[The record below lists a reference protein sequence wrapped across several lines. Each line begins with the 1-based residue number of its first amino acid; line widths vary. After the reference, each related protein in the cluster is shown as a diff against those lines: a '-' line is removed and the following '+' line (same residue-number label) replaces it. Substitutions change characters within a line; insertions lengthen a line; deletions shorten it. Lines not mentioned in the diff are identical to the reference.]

1 MTRQARASI
10 LAADDQA
17 SVRQL
22 LEVILGAHY
31 DVVTVGDGLAVLEYV
46 KDHTPD
52 LVILDVGMPK
62 LDGLEVCSRLRS
74 VGRFTNT
81 AIIILTAE
89 ISDRTRDGARLFG
102 ADLFV
107 EKPLLARPFSKQVR
121 DLLETFSRR
130 TGM

>member
-1 MTRQARASI
+1 MTQPARASI

-52 LVILDVGMPK
+52 LVILDVGMPG

-81 AIIILTAE
+81 AIVILTAE
-89 ISDRTRDGARLFG
+89 VGNRTRDGARLFG

-107 EKPLLARPFSKQVR
+107 EKPLLARPFLKQVR

-130 TGM
+130 TGI